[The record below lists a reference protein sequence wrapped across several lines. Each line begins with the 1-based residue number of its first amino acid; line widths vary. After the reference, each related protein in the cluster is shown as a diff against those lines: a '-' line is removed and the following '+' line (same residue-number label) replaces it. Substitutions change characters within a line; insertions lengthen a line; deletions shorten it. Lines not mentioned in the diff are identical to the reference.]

1 MTSRRIEQ
9 KKVEAYARALLEAA
23 KYEGRAARDLEQVK
37 HVLKFSPEVMETI
50 TSMQGEDDLDL
61 LDKVYSQYK
70 DLLEKSDDTVSVD
83 VTTAVPMDDE
93 LREKVREKCRKDFD
107 APIYLVEHV
116 DPKILG
122 GIVLEAKGQRRDA
135 SVRAQL
141 VNIRKTLSSAFIGSD
156 EQ

>member
-1 MTSRRIEQ
+1 MASRRIEQ
-9 KKVEAYARALLEAA
+9 KKVEAYTRALLEAA
-23 KYEGRAARDLEQVK
+23 KSEGRAARDLEQVK

-50 TSMQGEDDLDL
+50 TAMQGEDDLDL
-61 LDKVYSQYK
+61 LDKVYSEYK
-70 DLLEKSDDTVSVD
+70 TMLDKGDSTVSVD

-93 LREKVREKCRKDFD
+93 LREKVRQKCYDDFH

-122 GIVLEAKGQRRDA
+122 GIILEAKGERRDA

-141 VNIRKTLSSAFIGSD
+141 VNIRKTLSSSFVGSD
-156 EQ
+156 DQ